1 MAIDGITASYY
12 FGGMSNPV
20 DSLIERF
27 GSQAALGEAAGV
39 SQPSVWKWRKR
50 GFVPSDRIPEILKAA
65 KQRGI
70 ALEHRD
76 FFPPEPERVAS

>member
-50 GFVPSDRIPEILKAA
+50 GFVPSDRIPDILKAA
-65 KQRGI
+65 ANRGI
-70 ALEHRD
+70 HLEHRD
-76 FFPPEPERVAS
+76 FFPPESDEAAA